1 MIATKNDYEHLTKE
15 EVIEIIKKLYTYRSV
30 SDLQVISSNK
40 KTVIVQ
46 GKDLLAIISRRK
58 FNSVIEKIK
67 FTDNRGW

>member
-1 MIATKNDYEHLTKE
+1 MKATKNDYEHLTKE
-15 EVIEIIKKLYTYRSV
+15 EVTEIIKKLYTYRSV

-46 GKDLLAIISRRK
+46 GKDFLALINRRK

-67 FTDNRGW
+67 SKT